1 MYWWTDCVSV
11 LVSMYWCVSIN
22 GRTVLVCEYQ
32 CTGGRT
38 VLVCEYQCTGGRTV
52 LVCEYQCT
60 GTDSVSM

>member
-1 MYWWTDCVSV
+1 
-11 LVSMYWCVSIN
+11 
-22 GRTVLVCEYQ
+22 VLVCEYQ

-60 GTDSVSM
+60 KNSGQKKKYKRTNNDQQNIYIKLMIG